1 MWADDAVVP
10 THHPDGFDV
19 AALFGVPVLS
29 VSGEL
34 LGRITAV
41 IHHGRGCDVLVER
54 RRWLRVRVVR
64 LDLDELVPVAG
75 GRLRHHP
82 RLRRVLPAAGG
93 AGDDAVA

>member
-1 MWADDAVVP
+1 MTSADE
-10 THHPDGFDV
+10 HRPDS
-19 AALFGVPVLS
+19 ASLFGLHVWS
-29 VSGEL
+29 QSGEP
-34 LGRITAV
+34 LGRIIAV

-64 LDLDELVPVAG
+64 LDLDELVPVAA